1 MENSFVEI
9 LLLQKHLPSPV
20 RCVSDCDIEKIS
32 EIICAFLNDKGGWI
46 VVGIDDKG
54 SYVGVKDDEINKELQ
69 LEITNHISPLPLVY
83 IQKELYKDKS
93 VILVTVVKGSLPP
106 YSYKGRYYINREGLI
121 IVPSPDEISCLMR
134 DSFSVKSGWESIVN
148 LNAEWSD
155 LDENIMNKVYNQGL
169 SSSRLLKSN
178 TGLLSTLS
186 ELNLVDSYQIKN
198 GAIALFSEN
207 TRKFIPQSRI
217 RIQLMSKGKTANHFD
232 DTVILEGNVFYLLKE
247 TIDYFKKRLPKQSFF
262 IESETLRID
271 DYIYPIEVIDEAI
284 ERKLQIRFDYTKYG
298 TDKKLHKTRTFRV
311 TPYQLILHNQRY
323 YLMAK
328 NEHFGEGMTYY
339 RIDHITNITI
349 AEDKK
354 ATIISEVEGFKSG
367 IDYKVIATAMP
378 YMYSDAPKRVQFVA
392 DKSIIDHIIDW
403 FGRDISIVNIDENQ
417 ILVTFKVSLDAMEYW
432 AMQYLKYVEI
442 KEPVELRER
451 IKENIK
457 AASEKYI

>member
-1 MENSFVEI
+1 MEI

-20 RCVSDCDIEKIS
+20 RCVSNCEIEKIS

-54 SYVGVKDDEINKELQ
+54 NYIGVNDDEINKELQ

-134 DSFSVKSGWESIVN
+134 DSFSVKSGWESIVS
-148 LNAEWSD
+148 LNAERSD
-155 LDENIMNKVYNQGL
+155 LDENLMNKVYNQGL

-198 GAIALFSEN
+198 GAIALFSKN

-284 ERKLQIRFDYTKYG
+284 SNALIHRDYSDSFDEITIFIYSDKIEITNPGQLPDNLIKNKNVVLPHNSILRNPLMAEVFYIAGEMEKTGRGMPLISNKMKELGKKLPEWTISNNRTTLIIYNKLEKVVVNERVKMFLDSHSSNYIFTKSEYIDFFDKKPSKITAQNDIQSMLKSMLCEKIGNGPATKY
-298 TDKKLHKTRTFRV
+298 KI
-311 TPYQLILHNQRY
+311 Y
-323 YLMAK
+323 
-328 NEHFGEGMTYY
+328 
-339 RIDHITNITI
+339 
-349 AEDKK
+349 
-354 ATIISEVEGFKSG
+354 
-367 IDYKVIATAMP
+367 
-378 YMYSDAPKRVQFVA
+378 
-392 DKSIIDHIIDW
+392 
-403 FGRDISIVNIDENQ
+403 
-417 ILVTFKVSLDAMEYW
+417 
-432 AMQYLKYVEI
+432 
-442 KEPVELRER
+442 
-451 IKENIK
+451 
-457 AASEKYI
+457 

>member
-1 MENSFVEI
+1 MESSFVEI

-20 RCVSDCDIEKIS
+20 RCVSNCDIEKIS

-46 VVGIDDKG
+46 VVGIDDEG
-54 SYVGVKDDEINKELQ
+54 NYIGVKDDEIGKELQ
-69 LEITNHISPLPLVY
+69 LEIINYISPLPLVY
-83 IQKELYKDKS
+83 IQKELYKDKL

-148 LNAEWSD
+148 LNVERSD
-155 LDENIMNKVYNQGL
+155 LDENLMRKVYNQGL
-169 SSSRLLKSN
+169 SSSRLVKSN

-232 DTVILEGNVFYLLKE
+232 DTVILEGNVFYLLEE

-284 ERKLQIRFDYTKYG
+284 SNALIHRDYSDSFDEITIFIYSDKIEITNPGQLPDNLIKNKNVVLPHSSILRNPLMAEVFYIAGEMEKTGRGMPLISNKMKELGKKLPEWTISNNRTTLIIYNKLEKVVVNERVKMFLDSHSSNYIFTKSEYIDFFDKKPSKITAQNDIQSMLKSMLCEKIGNGPATKY
-298 TDKKLHKTRTFRV
+298 KIH
-311 TPYQLILHNQRY
+311 
-323 YLMAK
+323 
-328 NEHFGEGMTYY
+328 
-339 RIDHITNITI
+339 
-349 AEDKK
+349 
-354 ATIISEVEGFKSG
+354 
-367 IDYKVIATAMP
+367 
-378 YMYSDAPKRVQFVA
+378 
-392 DKSIIDHIIDW
+392 
-403 FGRDISIVNIDENQ
+403 
-417 ILVTFKVSLDAMEYW
+417 
-432 AMQYLKYVEI
+432 
-442 KEPVELRER
+442 
-451 IKENIK
+451 
-457 AASEKYI
+457 

>member
-1 MENSFVEI
+1 MESSFVEI

-20 RCVSDCDIEKIS
+20 RCVSNCEIEKIS

-54 SYVGVKDDEINKELQ
+54 NYIGVNDDEINKELQ

-134 DSFSVKSGWESIVN
+134 DSFSVKSGWESIVS
-148 LNAEWSD
+148 LNAERSD
-155 LDENIMNKVYNQGL
+155 LDENLMNKVYNQGL

-198 GAIALFSEN
+198 GAIALFSKN

-284 ERKLQIRFDYTKYG
+284 SNALIHRDYSDSFDEITIFIYSDKIEITNPGQLPDNLIKNKNVVLPHNSILRNPLMAEVFYIAGEMEKTGRGMPLISNKMKELGKKLPEWTISNNRTTLIIYNKLEKVVVNERVKMFLDSHSSNYIFTKSEYIDFFDKKPSKITAQNDIQSMLKSMLCEKIGNGPATKY
-298 TDKKLHKTRTFRV
+298 KI
-311 TPYQLILHNQRY
+311 Y
-323 YLMAK
+323 
-328 NEHFGEGMTYY
+328 
-339 RIDHITNITI
+339 
-349 AEDKK
+349 
-354 ATIISEVEGFKSG
+354 
-367 IDYKVIATAMP
+367 
-378 YMYSDAPKRVQFVA
+378 
-392 DKSIIDHIIDW
+392 
-403 FGRDISIVNIDENQ
+403 
-417 ILVTFKVSLDAMEYW
+417 
-432 AMQYLKYVEI
+432 
-442 KEPVELRER
+442 
-451 IKENIK
+451 
-457 AASEKYI
+457 